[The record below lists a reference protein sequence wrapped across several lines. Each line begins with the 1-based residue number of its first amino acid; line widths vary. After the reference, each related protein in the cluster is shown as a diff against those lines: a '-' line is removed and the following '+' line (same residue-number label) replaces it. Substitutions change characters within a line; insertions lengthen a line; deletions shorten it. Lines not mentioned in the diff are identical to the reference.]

1 LNPQDNRIPWRFG
14 AFFGL
19 LLVTAFIVTSFV
31 VADRAGE
38 MAEEE
43 AVARLRDAGHFQA
56 SEFAAHLIE
65 PLFTARALATT
76 LSAAAESVAA
86 TVDKEIK
93 RTDFDPLFLA
103 TLRQQPDY
111 FGVWAIFGPD
121 CFGKEAP
128 ESAGRGY
135 VPYAYRKNG
144 ELVFEHDDFSVDR
157 ELDYYL
163 IPTQRK
169 RESIIEPYIDPE
181 AGHVLMSSLAV
192 PVFAKG
198 EVIGVTGVDVELA
211 SLSERISRVRPY
223 DEGHAILLSSEGFIV
238 AHSDPK
244 LAGKKMSL
252 AGIDEAHLQ
261 KIAQGAEFDEIR
273 PDPVTGKS
281 AWYTFT
287 PVAIGHTGTSWTMVQ
302 VVPVDLIM
310 QRAESITRWTSLIA
324 VLSIAVLFAVLILFI
339 RSVVGPLHESNQTV
353 RVLLDSMADG
363 VAMHD
368 GKGVIRSFNKRF
380 PVLFGLSPVSIEG
393 VLMPDL
399 LRLHGLTSL
408 YENLPDENKDA
419 STIEQGTLTNER
431 GRTYPVE
438 ISARRIRVSGEVCFL
453 TVIRDISVRV
463 LREKELRD
471 TMLRIRRQEK
481 AVLQLAL
488 HTPGENDLEAV
499 FRITSEL
506 AAETLNT
513 ARVGIWIGN
522 ENLGMITC
530 VDLFDTASGAHSSGI
545 KICAG
550 DYPEYFKAI
559 SEGRCIYAHDAQSDP
574 RTCAFNEILLQP
586 HGITSMLD
594 SVIRISGSIEGI
606 ICFEHIGPARVWTDD
621 EASFA
626 SQVADQVAKA
636 IVHARMKQEEE
647 HRRKL
652 ETQFQHTQK
661 LESLGIMAGGI
672 AHDFNN
678 LLLTIIGNLEMS
690 LAEIPCNTPA
700 RQSLEES
707 RKASLLA
714 ADLCGQMLAYSGKGH
729 FIINAISLAGIAK
742 EMIALLESSITKR
755 ADLRLSC
762 PDELPLV
769 MGDSAQLRQIILN
782 LILNAADAMTG
793 PDGFI
798 DIRLGTLECD
808 DSFFEETMVKD
819 PLAPGT
825 YVELEVRDNGCG
837 MDEQTR
843 LRIFDPFF
851 TTKFTGRGLGLAAVL
866 GIVRGHRGAILIDSE
881 LGKGTSFRILL
892 PVATAAT
899 IEQSTTTG
907 RAPGTAPISPPL
919 QENAT
924 VLLVDDDDG
933 VRTTISRQ
941 LMRLGFRV
949 IPAADGFEAV
959 ELVERSFS
967 SGGRES
973 HESIDIVL
981 LDLTMPRMD
990 GAETFEK
997 LHSIAPDLPIVLCS
1011 GYSDDELR
1019 ARFEGKAIAGYLCKP
1034 FELRTLKAAVTE
1046 ALDPLSGDK
1055 PSDRELCALAG

>member
-1 LNPQDNRIPWRFG
+1 MNPHINKTPRRLG
-14 AFFGL
+14 AFLGL

-31 VADRAGE
+31 VADRAGK
-38 MAEEE
+38 MAKEE
-43 AVARLRDAGHFQA
+43 AVARLRDAGHFHA
-56 SEFAAHLIE
+56 AEFASHLIE
-65 PLFTARALATT
+65 PLFTARSLAIS
-76 LSAAAESVAA
+76 LSAAAEG
-86 TVDKEIK
+86 DEEI
-93 RTDFDPLFLA
+93 RRADYDRLFLG
-103 TLRQQPDY
+103 TLRQQPGY

-121 CFGKEAP
+121 RFGKDAP
-128 ESAGRGY
+128 ETPGHGY

-144 ELVFEHDDFSVDR
+144 ELVFEHDDYSVDR

-163 IPTQRK
+163 VPTQRK
-169 RESIIEPYIDPE
+169 RESIIEPYIDTE

-198 EVIGVTGVDVELA
+198 EVVGVTGVDVELA
-211 SLSERISRVRPY
+211 SLSEQISRVRPY
-223 DEGHAILLSSEGFIV
+223 GDGHAILLSSEGLIV
-238 AHSDPK
+238 AHSDPEM
-244 LAGKKMSL
+244 AGLKMSL
-252 AGIDEAHLQ
+252 AGIDEVHLG

-273 PDPVTGKS
+273 PDPVTGES
-281 AWYTFT
+281 VWYTFT
-287 PVAIGHTGTSWTMVQ
+287 PVAIGETGTSWTMVQ
-302 VVPVDLIM
+302 VVPVELIM

-324 VLSIAVLFAVLILFI
+324 VLSIAVLFAVLILFV
-339 RSVVGPLHESNQTV
+339 RSVVRPLHDSNQTV

-363 VAMHD
+363 VVMHD
-368 GKGVIRSFNKRF
+368 EHGVIRSFNKRF
-380 PVLFGLSPVSIEG
+380 PDLLGLSPGSIKG
-393 VLMPDL
+393 MPMPDL
-399 LRLHGLTSL
+399 LRRYGSTPL
-408 YENLPDENKDA
+408 YENLPDEKNDA
-419 STIEQGTLTNER
+419 GTTEQSTLTNEA
-431 GRTYPVE
+431 GRNFPVE
-438 ISARRIRVSGEVCFL
+438 ISARRVRVSGGTYFL
-453 TVIRDISVRV
+453 TAIRDISVRV
-463 LREKELRD
+463 DHEKTLRD
-471 TMLRIRRQEK
+471 TMRRIRNQEQ

-488 HTPGENDLEAV
+488 HTPGENDLEAI
-499 FRITSEL
+499 FRHTSEL
-506 AAETLNT
+506 AARTLRT
-513 ARVGIWIGN
+513 ARVGIWTGN
-522 ENLGMITC
+522 EAAGIITC
-530 VDLFDTASGAHSSGI
+530 MDLFDAATGEHSSGI
-545 KICAG
+545 EICAG
-550 DYPEYFKAI
+550 DYPEYFEAI
-559 SEGRCIYAHDAQSDP
+559 SAGRCICAHDAQSDP
-574 RTCAFNEILLQP
+574 RTSAFNEILLQP
-586 HGITSMLD
+586 QGITSMLD
-594 SVIRISGSIEGI
+594 SVIRVSGSIEGI
-606 ICFEHIGPARVWTDD
+606 ICFEHIGPARIWTDD

-636 IVHARMKQEEE
+636 IVHARMKREEE

-652 ETQFQHTQK
+652 ETQFQQTQK

-690 LAEIPCNTPA
+690 LAEIPGDTPA

-729 FIINAISLAGIAK
+729 FIINAISLTGIAK

-762 PDELPLV
+762 PDELPPV

-793 PDGFI
+793 PDGII

-808 DSFFEETMVKD
+808 DSFFEETMLKD

-899 IEQSTTTG
+899 MEQSITTG
-907 RAPGTAPISPPL
+907 RAPVTTPISAHL
-919 QENAT
+919 RENAT

-933 VRTTISRQ
+933 VRTTMSRQ

-949 IPAADGFEAV
+949 ISAADGFEAL
-959 ELVERSFS
+959 ELVERSLS
-967 SGGRES
+967 PRDRES
-973 HESIDIVL
+973 HPSIDLVL
-981 LDLTMPRMD
+981 LDLTMPHMD

-997 LHSIAPDLPIVLCS
+997 LHAIAPDLPVVLCS

-1034 FELRTLKAAVTE
+1034 FEIRTLEAAVQE
-1046 ALDPLSGDK
+1046 ALDPSSGDG
-1055 PSDRELCALAG
+1055 PNDREPCALAG